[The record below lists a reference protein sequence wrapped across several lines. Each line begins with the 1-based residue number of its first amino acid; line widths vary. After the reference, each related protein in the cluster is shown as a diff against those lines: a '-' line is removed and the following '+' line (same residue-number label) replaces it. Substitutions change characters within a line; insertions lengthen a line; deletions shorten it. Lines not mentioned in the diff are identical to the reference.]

1 MSDMR
6 LLCLF
11 SSEGLMKESF
21 VGRLAEHWSSDID
34 QGRCEFVPLVIDAE
48 AEAMAVCRI
57 FTSAVL
63 VCGSRDLGPELAAL
77 LNAAGPA
84 FAGEGLRLELIP
96 AEAPVTVLAW
106 LAREV
111 PSQVRACHAG
121 GEVRL
126 DSPSWWRDQ
135 ARRHFSQPGAT
146 LAEEAEPEDLTDELR
161 AFISN
166 RGW

>member
-1 MSDMR
+1 MR

-21 VGRLAEHWSSDID
+21 VGRQATQWSSDID

-48 AEAMAVCRI
+48 ADALAVCRLYS
-57 FTSAVL
+57 SAVM
-63 VCGSRDLGPELAAL
+63 VCGPGDLGPGLAAL
-77 LNAAGPA
+77 LNAAVPA
-84 FAGEGLRLELIP
+84 FASEGLRLELIP
-96 AEAPVTVLAW
+96 SEAPVTVLAW

-111 PSQVRACHAG
+111 PSQAGACHAG

-135 ARRHFSQPGAT
+135 ARRHFSQSGEASGT
-146 LAEEAEPEDLTDELR
+146 AAEPEDLTDELR
-161 AFISN
+161 AFMAN